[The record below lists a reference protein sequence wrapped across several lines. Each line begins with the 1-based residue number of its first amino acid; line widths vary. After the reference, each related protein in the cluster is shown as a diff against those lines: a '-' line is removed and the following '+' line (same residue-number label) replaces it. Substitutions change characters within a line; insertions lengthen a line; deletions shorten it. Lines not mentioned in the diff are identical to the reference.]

1 MSKEQILSPLPGIF
15 YRRASPESEEFKSQG
30 DSVCLGDVIGL
41 AEVMKSFH
49 EIKSQVAGYS
59 INFLV
64 EDGDAIMPGQ
74 VLAELDG

>member
-1 MSKEQILSPLPGIF
+1 
-15 YRRASPESEEFKSQG
+15 
-30 DSVCLGDVIGL
+30 VCVGDVVGL

-64 EDGDAIMPGQ
+64 EDGDPIMPGQ